1 VPLSKR
7 QLIAILASV
16 IWFIQIPLGANA
28 ASVTASNGAIFSV
41 SKVSNIKMGEKLN
54 ISGAR
59 FDETV
64 GIYIELCKIV
74 KPGVRPSVCGGGAD
88 KTGTT
93 GSSVWISSNPPQ
105 YGIGLAKPYQ
115 PGGRFSVSIKVSP
128 IIGKSDCRKTSCA
141 VYVRADHT
149 RGDDRTFDQFIPIQ
163 FSK

>member
-1 VPLSKR
+1 MPVSKR
-7 QLIAILASV
+7 QLIAVLV
-16 IWFIQIPLGANA
+16 CVMWLTQIPFGASA
-28 ASVTASNGAIFSV
+28 ASVTGSNGSIFSV
-41 SKVSNIKMGEKLN
+41 SKVSNVKTGDKLN

-128 IIGKSDCRKTSCA
+128 IIGKVDCRKTSCA

-149 RGDDRTFDQFIPIQ
+149 RGDDRTYDQFIPIQ

>member
-1 VPLSKR
+1 MRISKR
-7 QLIAILASV
+7 QPIALLVAV
-16 IWFIQIPLGANA
+16 FWLTQIPFGASA
-28 ASVTASNGAIFSV
+28 ASVTAANGSIFSV
-41 SKVSNIKMGEKLN
+41 SKISNIKKGDKLN

-64 GIYIELCKIV
+64 GIYIELCRIV

-105 YGIGLAKPYQ
+105 YGVGLAKPYL
-115 PGGRFSVSIKVSP
+115 PGGRFDVSIKVSP
-128 IIGKSDCRKTSCA
+128 IIGKVDCRKIDCA

-149 RGDDRTFDQFIPIQ
+149 RGDDRTFDQFIPIR